1 VLSAEATVDSSLLSE
16 VEQENVNARKDNNTK
31 Y

>member
-1 VLSAEATVDSSLLSE
+1 VLSAEATVDSSLLSG

-31 Y
+31 